1 MTNHFDQS
9 QALTRHAVVRRM
21 GRALILCALVSS
33 APSVLFAQPP
43 RRTEQ
48 APPAEASAAASDGE
62 DEDDDV
68 SAGDARSRDVVEGG
82 RRVRVFQF
90 SGLDIAGRLRS
101 PQLLY
106 FLNRLRA
113 EFDRPRLPHR
123 SFMPELGRSTRSDAF

>member
-1 MTNHFDQS
+1 MTNAVLRS
-9 QALTRHAVVRRM
+9 QALVRSAVLLGM
-21 GRALILCALVSS
+21 GRGLVMCALVLL
-33 APSVLFAQPP
+33 APSVTDAQPP

-48 APPAEASAAASDGE
+48 APPTQASAGAAEEG

-68 SAGDARSRDVVEGG
+68 SSGDARSRDVMEGG

>member
-1 MTNHFDQS
+1 MARAQGS
-9 QALTRHAVVRRM
+9 ASLGVSLTM
-21 GRALILCALVSS
+21 RALLLTLALL
-33 APSVLFAQPP
+33 APTAGSRAQPP
-43 RRTEQ
+43 RR
-48 APPAEASAAASDGE
+48 AEAAPTPAPSSAAE
-62 DEDDDV
+62 DLDDEESTD
-68 SAGDARSRDVVEGG
+68 SGDATSRDVVEGG
-82 RRVRVFQF
+82 RRVRVFRF

>member
-1 MTNHFDQS
+1 MRS
-9 QALTRHAVVRRM
+9 AKSRRIP
-21 GRALILCALVSS
+21 ALIVCALVSF
-33 APSVLFAQPP
+33 APSVVSAQPP

-48 APPAEASAAASDGE
+48 APPASSSAGAADPD